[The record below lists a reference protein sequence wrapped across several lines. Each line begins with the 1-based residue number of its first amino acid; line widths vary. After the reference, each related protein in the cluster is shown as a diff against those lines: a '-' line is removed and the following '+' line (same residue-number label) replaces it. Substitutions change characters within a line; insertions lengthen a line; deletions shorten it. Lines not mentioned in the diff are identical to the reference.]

1 MSDLI
6 PHRYRNKLRLFLVS
20 LEPLDESVGG
30 AIVVE
35 FSVGLGEFR
44 EDLLGELLAEFNTP
58 LVVAVDVPDNA
69 LREDLVLVHGDEGA
83 ERFRRN
89 VVHHD
94 GVGRL
99 VAFEH
104 LVRCEECD
112 FFFGLTILAEFF
124 LSLGERL
131 AVHQGFGLG
140 KEVGEQLLVVIANL
154 VVAVGRGDEVARNHL
169 GALVDQLVEGV
180 LAVGARFA
188 PEDRAGLV
196 VHALGVAIDGLTVR
210 FHVGLLEVGSEAME
224 VLVVREHRVA
234 GSAEEVVVPHAD
246 EGEDNRHVLVGRS
259 GLEMLI
265 HFVGALVE
273 LHVVFETDAEGDGK
287 ISLGVPRT
295 ARAGRAILQGVPCVP
310 AARPHRSCNGTTVP
324 PQGVSI
330 PNANVG

>member
-1 MSDLI
+1 MVQ
-6 PHRYRNKLRLFLVS
+6 F
-20 LEPLDESVGG
+20 G
-30 AIVVE
+30 
-35 FSVGLGEFR
+35 VGLGEFR
-44 EDLLGELLAEFNTP
+44 EDLLRELLAEFNAP

-69 LREDLVLVHGDEGA
+69 LREDLVFVHGDEGA

-104 LVRCEECD
+104 LVRSEECD
-112 FFFGLTILAEFF
+112 FLFALAILAEFF

-131 AVHQGFGLG
+131 AVHQCFGLC

-169 GALVDQLVEGV
+169 GALV
-180 LAVGARFA
+180 
-188 PEDRAGLV
+188 
-196 VHALGVAIDGLTVR
+196 
-210 FHVGLLEVGSEAME
+210 
-224 VLVVREHRVA
+224 
-234 GSAEEVVVPHAD
+234 
-246 EGEDNRHVLVGRS
+246 
-259 GLEMLI
+259 
-265 HFVGALVE
+265 E
-273 LHVVFETDAEGDGK
+273 LHVVFETDAESNGK

-324 PQGVSI
+324 PQGGTI
-330 PNANVG
+330 PNVNTSL

>member
-1 MSDLI
+1 M
-6 PHRYRNKLRLFLVS
+6 
-20 LEPLDESVGG
+20 
-30 AIVVE
+30 VE
-35 FSVGLGEFR
+35 FGVGLCKFR
-44 EDLLGELLAEFNTP
+44 EDLLGELLTEFNTP
-58 LVVAVDVPDNA
+58 LVVAVDIPDNA
-69 LREDLVLVHGDEGA
+69 LSEDLVFVHGDEGA

-104 LVRCEECD
+104 LVRCEECV
-112 FFFGLTILAEFF
+112 FLFALAILAEFF
-124 LSLGERL
+124 LGLGERF
-131 AVHQGFGLG
+131 AVHQGFGLC

-180 LAVGARFA
+180 LAVRTRFA
-188 PEDRAGLV
+188 PEDRASLV
-196 VHALGVAIDGLTVR
+196 VHALGIAVNGLTVG
-210 FHVGLLEVGSEAME
+210 FHVSLLEVSSEAMQILI
-224 VLVVREHRVA
+224 VGEHGVA
-234 GSAEEVVVPHAD
+234 RSAKEVVVPNAD
-246 EGEDNRHVLVGRS
+246 ESEDNREVLVGRS

-273 LHVVFETDAEGDGK
+273 LHVVFEADAERDGK

-324 PQGVSI
+324 PQGVTI